1 MAKKFKQLKEKMS
14 PEAQKRARVKTE
26 VMMQEMML
34 AEIRQAVDLSQE
46 EIANVMKLQQP
57 AVSKI
62 EKNTDMYISTLR
74 RYIEALGGEL
84 DITAR
89 FNDNEIHIS
98 QFEQLHRVA

>member
-14 PEAQKRARVKTE
+14 PEAQKRARIKTE
-26 VMMQEMML
+26 VMLQEMML
-34 AEIRQAVDLSQE
+34 AEVRQAIELSQE
-46 EIANVMKLQQP
+46 DMANAMNLQQP
-57 AVSKI
+57 AISKI

-89 FNDNEIHIS
+89 FNGKKVRIN
-98 QFEQLHRVA
+98 QFEQLHTVI